1 MKTVTLA
8 LIAASLML
16 GPPAARPSGLSLGRA
31 VGASSSGLH
40 LELSRTAA
48 LITIRNMAPGDAATG
63 LLEVRN
69 PGETW
74 LRYAITAPG
83 ESSGYG
89 ALKRRIALAI
99 RTAGATTPDTRCDDF
114 DGDLLYS
121 GDLTG
126 VGGRLVGNPALGS
139 HPGDR
144 TLAAFLVE
152 TLCFRVS
159 LPLAAPSSLQGES
172 TSATFTFHAEQVL
185 RPE

>member
-8 LIAASLML
+8 LIATSLML
-16 GPPAARPSGLSLGRA
+16 GSPAARSSGLSLARA
-31 VGASSSGLH
+31 GGAPSSGLH

-48 LITIRNMAPGDAATG
+48 LFAIRNMAPGDAVTEP
-63 LLEVRN
+63 LEVRN
-69 PGETW
+69 AGQTR

-83 ESSGYG
+83 ESSGSG

-99 RTAGATTPDTRCDDF
+99 RTADATTPDTRCDDF
-114 DGDLLYS
+114 DGDLLFW

-126 VGGRLVGNPALGS
+126 AGGRLVGNPLMGA

-144 TLAAFLVE
+144 TLAAFLGE

-159 LPLAAPSSLQGES
+159 LPLAAPSSLQGAS
-172 TSATFTFHAEQVL
+172 TSATFTFHAEQVVH
-185 RPE
+185 PE